1 MAAAAAG
8 EAGGDPLADVADV
21 SNSTAFLSLDAL
33 QEEGKIDDKKA
44 QDLREK
50 YKALHDRILQIY
62 NNDAYLLKK
71 GRQLKKSLELEKQKV
86 DKCGEVAKEHDAIIQ
101 KNKRELAHAETDL
114 AVAQERESMFQVETI
129 ELDRKK
135 LTLQEELES
144 TIADEEN
151 KMKPQMDALLT
162 GIEKLRREI
171 EATSQTFDTN
181 KKAREE
187 AIKRDR
193 QTRKDME
200 HNMQTIYEKRVEL
213 TKLDKEPDRARKQAD
228 IVAKAFAT
236 AQKENQTLVDKL
248 NSLGVQ
254 IHELED
260 NKKQKDDQ
268 RYDYAVML
276 ETQRTAIEQR
286 EKLLTNITEH
296 HESTKAEGQQQQQQ
310 QAELENALRSRQQ
323 QLSTLRD
330 NMQRVIK
337 DKERALRECKRIEQ
351 GKSELVSERAE
362 TKKQKGVLQRE
373 MAHIRSDR
381 RRWDAELEEL
391 KRDVDILINNYL
403 KEEMCEKQARL
414 DYENLDRNI
423 KELEL
428 GVSDMHQKEYKM
440 NRKITDLGIQRENM
454 SRESS
459 KNQSQV
465 LKARDE
471 LKVKEVVIKELQKRN
486 SELKTRLDQLTEM
499 YSVVKR
505 ERSNKAS
512 QIQSASQA
520 MSETQEK
527 IKILENELEVLRRES
542 QNKDKELI
550 KVRREL
556 HDEKTNCENLRVE
569 SNKKNNE
576 YKQKKKQ
583 IQEQC
588 SQITKLNTVINL
600 TEEEMLLL
608 KKKYEESVENRNFT
622 GIQLIDRNDELC
634 ILYEKCNI
642 QESILKKGQVQLK
655 QREEEIRAMAIGLA
669 DLQREIDIA
678 QKLLPKV
685 RDLEEDLELLK
696 MQSEDERWRAE
707 SLERAIV
714 SPRNAA
720 RWRKLGPVATGKPHV
735 YVTPQGSSFQPLASG
750 RTDMPPPTKRT
761 KDGQA
766 GEGEESKRAPGATVK
781 YMSRTGETPE
791 ELQAKEQQLEQKLAE
806 ANEKLMEKDLILE
819 EVTELSSRLR
829 KQAVG
834 GKDYTLALAKK
845 MNAYQH
851 TIKQKTKKMMA
862 TLSELSMVQA
872 TSINLEMN
880 VTEAEQKLK
889 EARERSEMGLP
900 PTEGI
905 EDEYE
910 RMEYDKQ
917 RQREAIAARKAA
929 LEAERSQ
936 PAVVTRTTAEQ
947 RPNAYIPQGDLMIPK
962 PYGAHPP
969 FRPSTEMGTITR
981 FYRKPKA
988 EEVRFD

>member
-1 MAAAAAG
+1 MAADAA
-8 EAGGDPLADVADV
+8 DPLADVADV
-21 SNSTAFLSLDAL
+21 TNSTAFLSLDAL
-33 QEEGKIDDKKA
+33 LEEGKIDEKRA
-44 QDLREK
+44 QNLREQ
-50 YKALHDRILQIY
+50 YKILHDRILHIY
-62 NNDAYLLKK
+62 NNDAYLLKR
-71 GRQLKKSLELEKQKV
+71 GRQLKKQLELEKQKV

-129 ELDRKK
+129 ELERKK
-135 LTLQEELES
+135 LTLQEEVDT
-144 TIADEEN
+144 TIAEEEN
-151 KMKPQMDALLT
+151 RMKPQMEQLMKAI
-162 GIEKLRREI
+162 GVLRDEI
-171 EATSQTFDTN
+171 EVTSEQFEKH
-181 KKAREE
+181 KKHRED
-187 AIKRDR
+187 AIRKDR
-193 QTRKDME
+193 QTRKDMDA
-200 HNMQTIYEKRVEL
+200 NLQTIHEKRLEL
-213 TKLDKEPDRARKQAD
+213 MKLDKEPDRARKQAD
-228 IVAKAFAT
+228 IVAKAYQT
-236 AQKENQTLVDKL
+236 AQKENQSLVDKL
-248 NSLGVQ
+248 QGQSVQ
-254 IHELED
+254 MHELEEAR
-260 NKKQKDDQ
+260 KQKEDQ
-268 RYDYAVML
+268 RYDLAVML

-286 EKLLTNITEH
+286 DKLMENIEAHLEAAKQEGAQH
-296 HESTKAEGQQQQQQ
+296 HTMQM
-310 QAELENALRSRQQ
+310 ELDSQLRARQSS
-323 QLSTLRD
+323 LSSLKDT
-330 NMQRVIK
+330 MHRVIK
-337 DKERALRECKRIEQ
+337 EKERALRECKRIEQ
-351 GKSELVSERAE
+351 AKSELVSERAE
-362 TKKQKGVLQRE
+362 TRKQKDVLQRE
-373 MAHIRSDR
+373 CVHIRNTR
-381 RRWDAELEEL
+381 KRWDAELEEL

-403 KEEMCEKQARL
+403 KEEMTEKQSRL
-414 DYENLDRNI
+414 DFDALDKTI
-423 KELEL
+423 KALERDVA
-428 GVSDMHQKEYKM
+428 GMHNKEYKM
-440 NRKITDLGIQRENM
+440 NRRITDLGIQRENM

-459 KNQSQV
+459 KNQAQV
-465 LKARDE
+465 LRARDE

-505 ERSNKAS
+505 ERSNKAA

-600 TEEEMLLL
+600 TEEEMLML
-608 KKKYEESVENRNFT
+608 KKKYEEAVENRNFT

-642 QESILKKGQVQLK
+642 QESILKKGQVALK
-655 QREEEIRAMAIGLA
+655 QREEEIRAMAIHLA

-685 RDLEEDLELLK
+685 RDLEEDLELLRV
-696 MQSEDERWRAE
+696 QTEDERWRAE

-714 SPRNAA
+714 SPKNQA
-720 RWRKLGPVATGKPHV
+720 RWRKLGAVATGKPHV
-735 YVTPQGSSFQPLASG
+735 YVTPAGSSFPPLENSG
-750 RTDMPPPTKRT
+750 RTDMPPVTRRNREGRSEGDDKRPT
-761 KDGQA
+761 
-766 GEGEESKRAPGATVK
+766 ATVK

-791 ELQAKEQQLEQKLAE
+791 ELQAKEQQLEHKLAE

-819 EVTELSSRLR
+819 EVSELSSRLR
-829 KQAVG
+829 KQAVS

-851 TIKQKTKKMMA
+851 TIKQKTKRMMA

-880 VTEAEQKLK
+880 VGEAEQKLQA
-889 EARERSEMGLP
+889 ARERAEMGLP

-905 EDEYE
+905 EEEYE
-910 RMEYDKQ
+910 RQQYDRR
-917 RQREAIAARKAA
+917 RQQEVVAARRAA
-929 LEAERSQ
+929 LEADRSQ
-936 PAVVTRTTAEQ
+936 PPVVTRTTAEQ
-947 RPNAYIPQGDLMIPK
+947 RPNAYIPQGDLLIPK

-969 FRPSTEMGTITR
+969 FRPSTEMGAINR
-981 FYRKPKA
+981 ACRKPKQT
-988 EEVRFD
+988 EIRHD